1 MSTENNKELV
11 RRWLLEGFNNCDLT
25 VSQRTTSIT
34 VRPRYGDMRL
44 EDKSSPK
51 PGLLPRIRKS

>member
-34 VRPRYGDMRL
+34 VRPRHGDMRL
-44 EDKSSPK
+44 ED
-51 PGLLPRIRKS
+51 